1 MMHPPETA
9 EDGVTFDLEKVIA
22 ELRGEERYK
31 RDGHVARTLVR
42 TPDLRLVVMVLRAGA
57 SIAEHR
63 ASVTTSVHVV
73 QGQIRMN
80 LPDGPVELTEGRLLI
95 LAADLPHDVHAD
107 LDSAFLLTLG
117 WNGAEK

>member
-1 MMHPPETA
+1 MHPPETA

-31 RDGHVARTLVR
+31 RDGHIARTLVR
-42 TPDLRLVVMVLRAGA
+42 APDLRLVVMALRAGA
-57 SIAEHR
+57 SIAEHS
-63 ASVTTSVHVV
+63 AKVTTSVHVV